1 MPVRHRVPRPSPT
14 PDRERLPVITPI
26 DLTTPQITPLAQA
39 DLPLYLELHC
49 SALVL
54 RHIGQPLSQAAAT
67 LSFAAAMTSNAR
79 DWPSRYTWAV
89 RRSADVAPAGVV
101 ALLPA
106 DPESEPCCA
115 ELGAIF
121 LPSAHGQPFVGRSML
136 AVMAHAFAGLGVRTL
151 TASHLDSHPVAM
163 RVVGKLGFRP
173 VSTGL
178 APIRRWRV
186 DREDWLG
193 QRRTRPRG
201 LRAILC
207 QTQSPSGVE

>member
-1 MPVRHRVPRPSPT
+1 
-14 PDRERLPVITPI
+14 VITPL

-67 LSFAAAMTSNAR
+67 LSFSAAMTSNAR

-89 RRSADVAPAGVV
+89 RRSANEQPAGVV

-106 DPESEPCCA
+106 DPDSDPCCA

-136 AVMAHAFAGLGVRTL
+136 AVMAHAFAELGLREL

-173 VSTGL
+173 VSTDP

-186 DREDWLG
+186 DREDWLAR
-193 QRRTRPRG
+193 RRTRPG
-201 LRAILC
+201 SLRAILC
-207 QTQSPSGVE
+207 GKQSPGGLE

>member
-1 MPVRHRVPRPSPT
+1 
-14 PDRERLPVITPI
+14 VITPL
-26 DLTTPQITPLAQA
+26 DLTTPQITPLTPA

-49 SALVL
+49 SALTL
-54 RHIGQPLSQAAAT
+54 RHIGEPLSPSAAA

-89 RRSADVAPAGVV
+89 RRSASAAPAGVV

-106 DPESEPCCA
+106 DPECDPCCA

-136 AVMAHAFAGLGVRTL
+136 AVMAHAFNDLGTLTL
-151 TASHLDSHPVAM
+151 TASHLDSHRVAM

-173 VSTGL
+173 VATD
-178 APIRRWRV
+178 ATPIRRWRV

-193 QRRTRPRG
+193 QRSRRFQPRG
-201 LRAILC
+201 RRAILGSE
-207 QTQSPSGVE
+207 QAAG